1 MTATPREQA
10 GSAAAQTEFAAAI
23 VRKVSWRLIPFMAL
37 LYFVNYLDRVNVSF
51 AALTMNQDLGFSPE
65 VYGNGAGILFLGYF
79 LFQVPSNVAL
89 HRYGTRAVIMPIMIV
104 WGLVSTAMAF
114 VSGPTSFYAL
124 RFLLGAAE
132 AGFFPGMILYLTY
145 WFPASQR
152 GRIAGAFLLAL
163 PLSSVLG
170 APVST
175 VLLGIQALG
184 LQGWQ
189 WLFILQGVPAVLL
202 GFLALGLLTDRPA
215 PASWLT
221 EPEKAW
227 LAAELAKEH
236 RADDPAQRSGL
247 KEAVLDIRVWTFALI
262 YFSTVFGFYGIT
274 FWLPQI
280 LKSFG
285 GMTNL
290 QVGFLTAVPYLIAVP
305 AMYYWGAHSDRTGE
319 RAWHVAIPAFAAGI
333 GFAASAI
340 FGDVPAAA
348 FVALAV
354 AAASIY
360 SVIPVF
366 WTLPTRVLAGLAAA
380 GGIALI
386 NAFGNLSGY
395 FGPALVG
402 YVRQTT
408 GSYAY
413 GLLTLSGFAMLAG
426 VLTLLVGRATHRPV
440 GRISER
446 NPRVQNPAAV
456 ACEAEQAPDLR
467 QDGVFEQ

>member
-1 MTATPREQA
+1 MITAPTETATVAPAQRELA
-10 GSAAAQTEFAAAI
+10 DAV
-23 VRKVSWRLIPFMAL
+23 VRKISRRLIPFMAL

-51 AALTMNQDLGFSPE
+51 AALTMNHDLGFSPE
-65 VYGNGAGILFLGYF
+65 IYGNGAGVLFLGYF

-89 HRYGTRAVIMPIMIV
+89 HRFGTRAVIMPIMIA

-114 VSGPTSFYAL
+114 VSGPASFYAL
-124 RFLLGAAE
+124 RFLLGATE

-145 WFPASQR
+145 WFPARVR

-170 APVST
+170 APAST
-175 VLLGIQALG
+175 VLLGVHELG
-184 LQGWQ
+184 LKGWQ
-189 WLFILQGVPAVLL
+189 WLFVLQGVPAVLL
-202 GFLALGLLTDRPA
+202 GFLAPAVLTDRPA
-215 PASWLT
+215 QARWLS
-221 EPEKAW
+221 EHEKTQ

-236 RADDPAQRSGL
+236 RDDDPSQRSGL
-247 KEAVLDIRVWTFALI
+247 KAAILDVRVWAFALV
-262 YFSTVFGFYGIT
+262 YFGVVFGFYGIT

-285 GMTNL
+285 GLTNL
-290 QVGFLTAVPYLIAVP
+290 QVGFLTAVPYMIAVP
-305 AMYYWGAHSDRTGE
+305 SMYYWGAHSDRTGE
-319 RAWHVAIPAFAAGI
+319 RAWHVAIPAFAAAI
-333 GFAASAI
+333 GFAASAV
-340 FGDVPAAA
+340 FGDVPALA
-348 FVALAV
+348 FIALSV

-366 WTLPTRVLAGLAAA
+366 WTLPTRVLAGVAVA

-402 YVRQTT
+402 YVRHTT

-413 GLLTLSGFAMLAG
+413 GLLTLAGFAMLAG
-426 VLTLLVGRATHRPV
+426 VLAVMVGRSTDRKAA
-440 GRISER
+440 ISE
-446 NPRVQNPAAV
+446 A
-456 ACEAEQAPDLR
+456 
-467 QDGVFEQ
+467 